1 MQDTPRF
8 VAGYIPSFAHKNPKF
23 CWPPVN
29 VRTNVEN
36 PPFAVDNFRT
46 RRNHG
51 FFHIFPYVYTV
62 SPQLFT
68 AFCSRMYLKMG
79 IIPILNAGRSF
90 FWDNAAAYQWLL
102 WPTIIYYPSDFS
114 TDFSRCSY
122 IFPDF
127 SRVFQLFSR
136 FFQVFQLLSTKNPR
150 PVDMPKHSAFLP
162 ATPGPLPP
170 GPPGN
175 LPPRHRPASQR
186 GDLSDRE
193 REVMGNK
200 MWDENKQN

>member
-1 MQDTPRF
+1 MTPILCCLLKSPFLQDTPRF

-122 IFPDF
+122 IFPGFSNFFPDF
-127 SRVFQLFSR
+127 SRFSSYFLLKIPGLWTCRSIQRFSR
-136 FFQVFQLLSTKNPR
+136 QLRDLCRQVLRGICRHGIVRRAKGGT
-150 PVDMPKHSAFLP
+150 SAT
-162 ATPGPLPP
+162 AKG
-170 GPPGN
+170 
-175 LPPRHRPASQR
+175 R
-186 GDLSDRE
+186 
-193 REVMGNK
+193 
-200 MWDENKQN
+200 

>member
-1 MQDTPRF
+1 MLDVLSFGTMLLLTS
-8 VAGYIPSFAHKNPKF
+8 GYYGLLSSTIPQN
-23 CWPPVN
+23 
-29 VRTNVEN
+29 
-36 PPFAVDNFRT
+36 
-46 RRNHG
+46 
-51 FFHIFPYVYTV
+51 
-62 SPQLFT
+62 
-68 AFCSRMYLKMG
+68 
-79 IIPILNAGRSF
+79 
-90 FWDNAAAYQWLL
+90 
-102 WPTIIYYPSDFS
+102 FS

-193 REVMGNK
+193 REVMGKKCGMRINK
-200 MWDENKQN
+200 IK